1 MSKYIYSLKN
11 YHAIRQADIVMD
23 GITVLAGENGC
34 GKSTLSRWLYYTING
49 SMDFEKLLFQE
60 YVASIQNFVS
70 KWEFVYRDI
79 QRSGSPEVI
88 KPGQSGYKKITTDQF
103 EQLLL
108 LDKFS
113 AEDIERAQ
121 MIFAQTLDMFA
132 DVLYNYLNEENR
144 GNRKIRILNFLEIK
158 LDDFP
163 TVKEA
168 INAFV
173 KKYERL
179 VEIRTNNLYSC
190 LHERRINDFAR
201 VVNHKF
207 DETDSFPAELQ
218 IREDGLDLLDNGSL
232 ASIYNL
238 HKAFYVDTPMA
249 ITGSGYDNYFWN
261 ELKSIMLSASS
272 KNIPVEAR
280 QLIKRI
286 KYLIGGEAKLVQD
299 DTFDDLNELRYVSD
313 DEEVDIELGKTATGF
328 KTFIYLQRLLQ
339 NGCLTD
345 STLLLIDEPE
355 AHLHP
360 QWIVEYARLL
370 VLINKNLG
378 TKIMIASHNPDMVA
392 AIRSIAEREKVLDS
406 THFYLAERMEGCH
419 QYVYE
424 DLGCEIG
431 EIFRSFN
438 IALDRIKQ
446 YGSDS
451 I

>member
-1 MSKYIYSLKN
+1 MSKYIYSLSN
-11 YHAIRQADIVMD
+11 YHAIKQADIIID

-49 SMDFEKLLFQE
+49 STDFEKLLYQE
-60 YVASIQNFVS
+60 YVASIQNFVA
-70 KWEFVYRDI
+70 KWEFVNRDI
-79 QRSGSPEVI
+79 RRNNGKELT
-88 KPGQSGYKKITTDQF
+88 KPGQSIYKRITTEQF

-108 LDKFS
+108 LEKFNT
-113 AEDIERAQ
+113 EDIERAQ
-121 MIFAQTLDMFA
+121 MIFLQTLDMFA
-132 DVLYNYLNEENR
+132 ELLYNYLSEDNHENR
-144 GNRKIRILNFLEIK
+144 KNRILNFLDIK
-158 LDDFP
+158 LEEYP
-163 TVKEA
+163 TLKEA
-168 INAFV
+168 IEGFV

-190 LHERRINDFAR
+190 LHERRIKDFVR

-207 DETDSFPAELQ
+207 DETDSFPTELQ
-218 IREDGLDLLDNGSL
+218 IREDGLDLLDNGCL

-238 HKAFYVDTPMA
+238 HRAFYVDTPMA
-249 ITGSGYDNYFWN
+249 ITASGFDNYFWS
-261 ELKSIMLSASS
+261 ELKRIMISPSN
-272 KNIPVEAR
+272 KNISGNTKLLV
-280 QLIKRI
+280 KRI
-286 KYLIGGEAKLVQD
+286 KNLIGGEARLVKD
-299 DTFDDLNELRYVSD
+299 DTFDDLHELRYVSD
-313 DEEVDIELGKTATGF
+313 DEEVDIELFKAATGI

-370 VLINKNLG
+370 VLIHKKLG
-378 TKIMIASHNPDMVA
+378 TKIMVASHNPDMVA
-392 AIRSIAEREKVLDS
+392 AIRSIAEREKVLDK
-406 THFYLAERMEGCH
+406 THFYLANREDGCH
-419 QYVYE
+419 QYIYQ
-424 DLGCEIG
+424 DLGNEIG

-451 I
+451 L

>member
-11 YHAIRQADIVMD
+11 YRAIKQADIAID

-49 SMDFEKLLFQE
+49 SADFEKLLFQE
-60 YVASIQNFVS
+60 YVASLKNFVS
-70 KWEFVYRDI
+70 KWEFVNRDI
-79 QRSGSPEVI
+79 RRNSMLDSKSGQPS
-88 KPGQSGYKKITTDQF
+88 SKKITAELFD
-103 EQLLL
+103 QLLV
-108 LDKFS
+108 LDKFNT
-113 AEDIERAQ
+113 EDIERAQ
-121 MIFAQTLDMFA
+121 MIFFQTLDVFA
-132 DVLYNYLNEENR
+132 ELLHNYLNEESR
-144 GNRKIRILNFLEIK
+144 EIRKNRILNFLDIK
-158 LDDFP
+158 LDEYS
-163 TVKEA
+163 TVKDA

-173 KKYERL
+173 RKYERL
-179 VEIRTNNLYSC
+179 FELRTSNLYSC
-190 LHERRINDFAR
+190 LHERRIKDFSR
-201 VVNHKF
+201 IISNKF
-207 DETDSFPAELQ
+207 VERDSFPVQLQ
-218 IREDGLDLLDNGSL
+218 LREDGLDLLDNGCL
-232 ASIYNL
+232 ATIYNL

-249 ITGSGYDNYFWN
+249 ITSSGFDNYFWN
-261 ELKSIMLSASS
+261 ELKGIMVSPSLM
-272 KNIPVEAR
+272 NIPRSAKLLV
-280 QLIKRI
+280 KRI
-286 KYLIGGEAKLVQD
+286 KNLIGGEAKLVKD
-299 DTFDDLNELRYVSD
+299 DTFDELHELRYVSED
-313 DEEVDIELGKTATGF
+313 NEIDIELFKAATGI

-392 AIRSIAEREKVLDS
+392 AIRSIAERENSLDR
-406 THFYLAERMEGCH
+406 THFYLAEKLEGGH
-419 QYVYE
+419 QYVYQN
-424 DLGCEIG
+424 LGHEIG

-446 YGSDS
+446 YGTDS